1 MLMAQGGLLTA
12 LEEVRFGFLFN
23 GNSCVNNVCVT
34 NSYSI
39 YFFFSLRSS
48 RLLEIR
54 FGRLWLRERR

>member
-39 YFFFSLRSS
+39 ISFSVC
-48 RLLEIR
+48 EAA
-54 FGRLWLRERR
+54 GC